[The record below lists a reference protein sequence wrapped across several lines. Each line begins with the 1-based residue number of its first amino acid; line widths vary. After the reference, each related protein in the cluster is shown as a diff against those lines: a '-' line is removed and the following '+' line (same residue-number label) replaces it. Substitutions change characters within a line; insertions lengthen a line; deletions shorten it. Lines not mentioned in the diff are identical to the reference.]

1 MTCCL
6 IDSQLVFV
14 FGVLRCCSSKPEPG
28 KDWRFAAQFGTI
40 SSTQQVRIGEAGGF
54 RLVSES
60 YSKVFQTHLW
70 TVDLSRSF
78 WDRDSSNDELI
89 VLWDP
94 RAFWCFGITWN
105 HQKFASPNHQP
116 KAPLHHGRWRATTV
130 PSTAPAPLPSSR
142 GCDVPHSGW
151 GPPGPP
157 GPGTVAVHHRSG
169 YSREAWLRKF
179 ARCGYPTWGN
189 MGNLPWISMN
199 GDEYEIM
206 WAYICIYEQ
215 NIFIL

>member
-1 MTCCL
+1 ML
-6 IDSQLVFV
+6 F
-14 FGVLRCCSSKPEPG
+14 
-28 KDWRFAAQFGTI
+28 
-40 SSTQQVRIGEAGGF
+40 QQARARKGLEVCGSVWHHFQHTAGEAGGF

-60 YSKVFQTHLW
+60 YSKVLQTHLW

-94 RAFWCFGITWN
+94 RAFWSFGIIKHLL
-105 HQKFASPNHQP
+105 HQTNNP
-116 KAPLHHGRWRATTV
+116 KHHFTMGVEEPSTTV

-151 GPPGPP
+151 GPLGPP

-179 ARCGYPTWGN
+179 ARSVYPAWGN
-189 MGNLPWISMN
+189 MGNLCKSPVNIKEWRWIWN
-199 GDEYEIM
+199 NVI
-206 WAYICIYEQ
+206 
-215 NIFIL
+215 

>member
-6 IDSQLVFV
+6 IDSQLV
-14 FGVLRCCSSKPEPG
+14 LCSQML
-28 KDWRFAAQFGTI
+28 F
-40 SSTQQVRIGEAGGF
+40 QQARARKGLEVCGSVWHHFQHTAGEAGGF

-94 RAFWCFGITWN
+94 RAFWSFGITKHLL
-105 HQKFASPNHQP
+105 HQTTNP
-116 KAPLHHGRWRATTV
+116 KHHFTMGAEEPSTTV
-130 PSTAPAPLPSSR
+130 PSTAPAPPELPR
-142 GCDVPHSGW
+142 LWCATLRVRAPRAPRARHSGS
-151 GPPGPP
+151 PPQIWLLS
-157 GPGTVAVHHRSG
+157 RSLAAKVR
-169 YSREAWLRKF
+169 SF
-179 ARCGYPTWGN
+179 CVSN
-189 MGNLPWISMN
+189 MGKSPVNINEWRWIWN
-199 GDEYEIM
+199 NVR
-206 WAYICIYEQ
+206 IYEQ